1 MPPSEDPGTHIGRPD
16 ESIMKRLGY
25 IRVLHQQAMAQSYA
39 PVPLNFSAV
48 LALHDVMEYFFVV
61 AVAHLSNK
69 EGIDLKRPFSDNA
82 GKLIA
87 PDGKPLSSL
96 DAVRRVSHDRNGF
109 KHNGS
114 IPGPEQVEHA
124 RRDVRMFL
132 EGNCQRIFG
141 IAFAEI
147 SLLHIVPQDA
157 VRGHLQ
163 AGREAADRDDIKAG
177 MAELALAFY
186 KLMDDWGRDKYL
198 PGTSFRT
205 ERFDLGRSYP
215 RRRRIDYM
223 QSSDSKVRDGV
234 GRLAAGLQKEFEEI
248 DKRMETIRHAQR
260 LQIAEI
266 NMAAYARF
274 AMIVPDIS
282 ESMGGR
288 LEPVDRAGQFHYT
301 AENYDFCETFVVES
315 ALRIGQYDFEM
326 WMPRTFGDYDRA
338 KAAMEANGGRLPDNM
353 AGF

>member
-1 MPPSEDPGTHIGRPD
+1 
-16 ESIMKRLGY
+16 MKRLGY
-25 IRVLHQQAMAQSYA
+25 IRVLHQQAIAQSYA
-39 PVPLNFSAV
+39 PAPLNFSAV

-61 AVAHLSNK
+61 AVAHLDNK

-82 GKLIA
+82 GKLIS

-124 RRDVRMFL
+124 RRDVSRFL
-132 EGNCQRIFG
+132 EGNCERIFG
-141 IAFAEI
+141 IEFSDI
-147 SLLHIVPQDA
+147 SLLHIVPQDN
-157 VRGHLQ
+157 VRAHLQ

-177 MAELALAFY
+177 MGELALAFH
-186 KLMDDWGRDKYL
+186 KLMDGWGRDKYL

-205 ERFDLGRSYP
+205 ERFDLGGAYP

-234 GRLAAGLQKEFEEI
+234 GRLASGLQKELEQI
-248 DKRMETIRHAQR
+248 DKRMETIRHVQR
-260 LQIAEI
+260 LQIAGI

-274 AMIVPDIS
+274 AMISPDIS

-288 LEPVDRAGQFHYT
+288 VEPVDRGGLFHYT
-301 AENYDFCETFVVES
+301 SENFDFCEAFVVEA
-315 ALRIGQYDFEM
+315 ALRVGQYDFDM
-326 WMPRTFGDYDRA
+326 WMPQTFGDYDRA
-338 KAAMEANGGRLPDNM
+338 KAAMEANDGRLPDDM